1 MALTLEKLTT
11 PLTVD
16 EVKTSIYQ
24 VLAAVGTNTTGWKP
38 GAVVRTIIAAVAIL
52 VSSLSE
58 LMALIAKSGWLELAE
73 GDWLTLVARYVFGVK
88 RVEATFAT
96 GQVTL
101 SNASGG
107 VYPFEPGD
115 LVVINPTKKKTYTNV
130 TAFTLTA
137 LETGRVIDIRA
148 VEVGAD
154 STSSPGTITAIETPL
169 IGVTCTNAAAVVGL
183 DAETD
188 PVLRTRCLEKLSSL
202 SPNGPRDA
210 YAFIARGATRA
221 NGELIGV
228 TSVRVSKSSD
238 TGIVTVTV
246 AGPSGAIPGDVNDP
260 LTDLGAINMQI
271 QTSCVPDGVTCF
283 VQSAN
288 PLTIPI
294 TYEVW
299 AYNVASLSPAQYQTL
314 IANKLTTFMSSQ
326 PIGGNVILPASG
338 KVFKDAIWTAIGSA
352 RPEIFHVV
360 VTAPAADVDVADILK
375 PILGAVTCTAIHI
388 VEPV

>member
-52 VSSLSE
+52 VASLSE
-58 LMALIAKSGWLELAE
+58 LMALIAKSGFLELAE
-73 GDWLTLVARYVFGVK
+73 GDWLTLVAKYVFGVE
-88 RVEATFAT
+88 RVEATFAA

-107 VYPFEPGD
+107 VYVFDPGD
-115 LVVINPTKKKTYTNV
+115 LVVINPTKKKTYTNT
-130 TAFTLTA
+130 TAFTLGA

-154 STSSPGTITAIETPL
+154 STSPPGTITEIETPL
-169 IGVTCTNAAAVVGL
+169 IGVTVTNALAVVGL
-183 DAETD
+183 DAESD
-188 PVLRTRCLEKLSSL
+188 PTVRLRCNEKLSSL

-210 YAFIARGATRA
+210 YAFVARGATRST
-221 NGELIGV
+221 GELIGV

-238 TGIVTVTV
+238 TGLVTVTV
-246 AGPSGAIPGDVNDP
+246 AGPSGAISGDVDDP
-260 LTDLGAINMQI
+260 LTDLGAVNMQI
-271 QTSCVPDGVTCF
+271 QTSVVPDGVTAF
-283 VQSAN
+283 IQSAN
-288 PLTIPI
+288 PIVIPV
-294 TYEVW
+294 TYEAW
-299 AYNVASLSPAQYQTL
+299 IYNTTSLSPAQIQTQ
-314 IANKLTTFMSSQ
+314 ITSKLTSFMSSQ
-326 PIGGNVILPASG
+326 PIGGNVIPPDGG
-338 KVFKDAIWTAIGSA
+338 KVFKDAISTAIGA
-352 RPEIFHVV
+352 TRPELFHVV

-375 PILGAVTCTAIHI
+375 PVLGAVTCTAIHI
-388 VEPV
+388 VEAV

>member
-38 GAVVRTIIAAVAIL
+38 GAVVRTIVAAVAIL
-52 VSSLSE
+52 VASLSE
-58 LMALIAKSGWLELAE
+58 LMALIAKSGFLELAE
-73 GDWLTLVARYVFGVK
+73 GDWLTLVAKYVFGVK
-88 RVEATFAT
+88 RVEATFAV

-101 SNASGG
+101 SNSSGG
-107 VYPFEPGD
+107 VYVFDPGD
-115 LVVINPTKKKTYTNV
+115 LVVINPTRKKTYTNT
-130 TAFTLTA
+130 TAFTLGA
-137 LETGRVIDIRA
+137 LETGKVIDIRA

-154 STSSPGTITAIETPL
+154 STSPPGTISEIETPL

-210 YAFIARGATRA
+210 YAFVARGATRPS
-221 NGELIGV
+221 GELIGV

-246 AGPSGAIPGDVNDP
+246 AGASGSISGDVNDP

-271 QTSCVPDGVTCF
+271 QTSVVSDGVTAF
-283 VQSAN
+283 VQSAL
-288 PLTIPI
+288 PLAIPI
-294 TYEVW
+294 TYEAWV
-299 AYNVASLSPAQYQTL
+299 YNVASLTPAQIQTQ
-314 IANKLTTFMSSQ
+314 IASKLTTFMSSQ
-326 PIGGNVILPASG
+326 PIGGNVIPPAVG
-338 KVFKDAIWTAIGSA
+338 KVFKDAIWTAIGA
-352 RPEIFHVV
+352 TRPEIFHVV
-360 VTAPAADVDVADILK
+360 VTAPAGDVDVAEMQK
-375 PILGAVTCTAIHI
+375 PILGAVTCTAIHL